1 MSQDGDNG
9 YQVVATKVSNEA
21 KARLDALCESK
32 GITAYE
38 LLQMMVDT
46 LIRYMD
52 DRHNLTPE
60 MERAMSIFEHM
71 RGWKNAFNLADYTAD
86 PDIVEAIYF
95 ICDPSHQGVRAVM
108 MERPWL
114 EGWTDWNQTFNV
126 RDIMERMMKLTYPER
141 YQRLSVMAEQNGCSG
156 VLELIDMLI
165 DEHSQDIDI
174 AAIRQG
180 FEDAN
185 RSEYGR
191 KPVDAPYRRK
201 HRKSIDDDR
210 LTDPQ
215 MALFDEQ

>member
-21 KARLDALCESK
+21 KSRLDALCESK

-86 PDIVEAIYF
+86 PEIVEAIYF
-95 ICDPSHQGVRAVM
+95 VGDTSHQGVRAVM
-108 MERPWL
+108 VERPWL
-114 EGWTDWNQTFNV
+114 EGWSEWNQTYNV
-126 RDIMERMMKLTYPER
+126 RDIMERMMQLTYPER
-141 YQRLSVMAEQNGCSG
+141 YQRLSIMAEQNGCSG

-201 HRKSIDDDR
+201 HHRSVNDDR
-210 LTDPQ
+210 VTDTQ
-215 MALFDEQ
+215 MGLFDEQ